1 MPTHSALRL
10 WVTALQCKAKLAEQ
24 KYWLRNS
31 MQSQILKLNSG
42 YWTSDH
48 LQSCGLT
55 WLHCRAGLMHWGKVE
70 GRKQLPSTAFLF
82 LQKAHG
88 EGKDGQW
95 PEIRTTGAPELRT
108 TNDQTQICRIV
119 NNFHV
124 LKHGLNQYLL
134 RHKKI
139 SLSGINYCL

>member
-1 MPTHSALRL
+1 
-10 WVTALQCKAKLAEQ
+10 
-24 KYWLRNS
+24 
-31 MQSQILKLNSG
+31 
-42 YWTSDH
+42 
-48 LQSCGLT
+48 
-55 WLHCRAGLMHWGKVE
+55 MHWGKVE

-88 EGKDGQW
+88 EEKDGQW
-95 PEIRTTGAPELRT
+95 PKIRTTGAPELRT

-134 RHKKI
+134 RHKKNFIVWNKLLSAKKEKREI
-139 SLSGINYCL
+139 SL